1 MKHILKILVNN
12 HPGVMSHVSGLFTRR
27 SYNIDSI
34 AVGVTVNLE
43 ISSMV
48 IVVKGDE
55 ATVDQVKRQL
65 LKLPDVLEV
74 EDLAYRDCVS
84 RELVLLVVK
93 LTETTR
99 TEILSVCEI
108 FEAKIA
114 DLTHSSLTIEYSGN
128 SRKVNA
134 IVEIMSKY
142 GIEEIVRTGQ
152 IAIRYRSV
160 GS

>member
-1 MKHILKILVNN
+1 K
-12 HPGVMSHVSGLFTRR
+12 
-27 SYNIDSI
+27 
-34 AVGVTVNLE
+34 
-43 ISSMV
+43 
-48 IVVKGDE
+48 
-55 ATVDQVKRQL
+55 QL

-74 EDLAYRDCVS
+74 EDLAYHDCVS

-99 TEILSVCEI
+99 TEILSVCEV

-114 DLTHSSLTIEYSGN
+114 DLTHTSLTIEYSGN

-142 GIEEIVRTGQ
+142 GVEEIVRTGQ
-152 IAIRYRSV
+152 IAIRYRSL